1 MTAVVERVTLELG
14 QGDGWLARRPD
25 GLFWTP
31 ADRRPDALLAAFL
44 DATDGRS
51 ATTAVTSAVVAAA
64 MAVDPFAIVTWS
76 GDVHVVVMG
85 SVEVCTD
92 APSMPMLSAG
102 RSRTWVERRPGSG
115 DIALTAGTAADDGT
129 ALDAGV
135 VRAGGFRATLSTLS
149 TTTPSPDEPSS
160 EGPSAEVA
168 PHEPAELPAP
178 PTARLGL
185 TLLRSVTGGDWMEDS
200 IGIAGPSATNADDT
214 VTPAEPLERPA
225 GAPGAPMIVVD
236 GTPAVELDEVVVIG
250 RQPDPT
256 AARVDAAAICC
267 TVTGDAAVS
276 RTHLVV
282 RSGAAGVTVVDCGSR
297 SGSALI
303 AAGRQPQTMDPWT
316 PYDLGTADAVRLG
329 GSTTITISR

>member
-115 DIALTAGTAADDGT
+115 DIALTAGTPADDRT

-135 VRAGGFRATLSTLS
+135 VRGRWVPSDAVDVVDDHALTRRAVVRRAVSGGRSARTRRTAGPADGQAR
-149 TTTPSPDEPSS
+149 PDAAAV
-160 EGPSAEVA
+160 G
-168 PHEPAELPAP
+168 HWR
-178 PTARLGL
+178 RLDGRFHRDR
-185 TLLRSVTGGDWMEDS
+185 RSVG
-200 IGIAGPSATNADDT
+200 TNADAT

-225 GAPGAPMIVVD
+225 GALGAPMIVVD
-236 GTPAVELDEVVVIG
+236 GTPAVELDDVVVIG